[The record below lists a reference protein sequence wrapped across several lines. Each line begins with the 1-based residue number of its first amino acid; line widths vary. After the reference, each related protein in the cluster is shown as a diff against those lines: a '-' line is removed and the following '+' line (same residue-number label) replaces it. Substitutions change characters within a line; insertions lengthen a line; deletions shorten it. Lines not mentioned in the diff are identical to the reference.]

1 MTHLLVVDIG
11 SSQVRA
17 AVAEMLDG
25 RRIAV
30 RGLGRARSNGLK
42 QGVVIQI
49 DSVVEAL
56 NRAVSEANTMAGTR
70 LTDPLIS
77 VGGSHLVGQDVVGTV
92 MLNHREVTDTLLTE
106 AMAQVQAQVTEP
118 DRDILSV
125 IPRTFSLD
133 NQGGIRSPHGMTVSV
148 SMRTCMSS
156 QALHMSL
163 QI

>member
-30 RGLGRARSNGLK
+30 RGLGHARSNGLK

-106 AMAQVQAQVTEP
+106 AMAQFRLTS
-118 DRDILSV
+118 LSP
-125 IPRTFSLD
+125 IATF
-133 NQGGIRSPHGMTVSV
+133 
-148 SMRTCMSS
+148 
-156 QALHMSL
+156 
-163 QI
+163 